1 LFTTSRLHLAQ
12 GEIATAYIMRLP
24 RVEMLTVKRSLVLLA
39 MLTLCGNVR
48 ASFDPTDPF
57 LPYLFSKPPA
67 IVSKLDEES
76 IGTVHLQR
84 VVFRSRVIRTTQG
97 PQPSDVFAIIASP
110 LAPGKYPGLL
120 ILHGGR
126 GAAEQQKAIA
136 WAARGYVVVAPD
148 LPGIAD
154 PELIP
159 YSSGPWKGDFTS
171 KYITANP
178 DVTASPI
185 FDGVLA
191 ALQALELLRSQPNVR
206 IDRIGVTG
214 IAWGGYVATMVSG
227 IAGKNVRATFSVYGS
242 GYYDRGSAWQERL
255 AQLPKSEAARWL
267 EHLDAGRRAQRIA
280 ANYFVAAA
288 TNHQYYWPP
297 AVMATLAEI
306 PGPSNQLFAPN
317 AVDSISLPGGSVMTE
332 FPSSWLRMEET
343 YFAFHLQSLGSPFPI
358 VAIEKAAR
366 RENETVRVQFSV
378 VGPPVRAT
386 AYYSLNDRPWVTREW
401 VEVPVVARRNG
412 RYEAI
417 IPAAAAVQGASWLAL
432 ASDARPVTVSSL
444 IATVPNP

>member
-1 LFTTSRLHLAQ
+1 M
-12 GEIATAYIMRLP
+12 EIF
-24 RVEMLTVKRSLVLLA
+24 TVKRPLVLLA

-57 LPYLFSKPPA
+57 LPYLSSKPPA
-67 IVSKLDEES
+67 IVSKLDDERL
-76 IGTVHLQR
+76 GTVHLQH
-84 VVFRSRVIRTTQG
+84 VVFRSRVIQTKQG
-97 PQPSDVFAIIASP
+97 PQPSNVFALIASP
-110 LAPGKYPGLL
+110 LAPGLYPGLL

-154 PELIP
+154 PELVP

-191 ALQALELLRSQPNVR
+191 AVQALELLRSQPNVR
-206 IDRIGVTG
+206 MDHIGVVG

-227 IAGKNVRATFSVYGS
+227 IAGNKVRAAFSVYGS

-255 AQLPKSEAARWL
+255 AQLPKAEAARWL
-267 EHLDAGRRAQRIA
+267 KHLDAGRRAQEIT

-297 AVMATLAEI
+297 AVMATLGEI
-306 PGPSNQLFAPN
+306 RSPRNQLFAPN
-317 AVDSISLPGGSVMTE
+317 AVDSISFPGGSVVTE
-332 FPSSWLRMEET
+332 FPSRWLRMERT
-343 YFAFHLQSLGSPFPI
+343 YFAFHLQGRGIPFPT
-358 VAIEKAAR
+358 VEIEDAAR
-366 RENETVRVQFSV
+366 RENETVRLHFSV
-378 VGPPVRAT
+378 VGPPVQAT
-386 AYYSLNDRPWVTREW
+386 AYYSLNDKPWVAREW
-401 VEVPVVARRNG
+401 VKVPVVARGNG
-412 RYEAI
+412 RYEAVV
-417 IPAAAAVQGASWLAL
+417 PAAAAVQGASWLAL